1 MHQHEISAS
10 AIERRCFYYN
20 EVRFYMYRTRWVLRA
35 ATVRCLSPVSPAQ
48 HLGSSAFLGCR
59 GYVPIIMLSRR
70 SICVEMRRARHWKTD
85 VCAAAGSKCIN
96 MRRDR
101 LTAASTWASKIT
113 LHNYCILHLDAQCS
127 DRWCDLEVVTAAYK
141 NIQILNEFSAAS
153 PKPGQLKR
161 NSILTY
167 PTK

>member
-1 MHQHEISAS
+1 MRLDEILYVHQYTMCVARRYSALPQPSQPIAQNLARIECISGLP
-10 AIERRCFYYN
+10 RVCTNNY
-20 EVRFYMYRTRWVLRA
+20 VVA
-35 ATVRCLSPVSPAQ
+35 A
-48 HLGSSAFLGCR
+48 FN
-59 GYVPIIMLSRR
+59 
-70 SICVEMRRARHWKTD
+70 MRRDATRASLKNW
-85 VCAAAGSKCIN
+85 CMRRWAANKCIN

-141 NIQILNEFSAAS
+141 NIQILNEFPAAS
-153 PKPGQLKR
+153 SKPGQLKR

-167 PTK
+167 PSTK